1 MAKKVNFEKLKD
13 VKTDKKKPKSHILL
27 FAVIFLIVGLVGG
40 GLATYF
46 VCKND
51 TFELLGQESVSLTV
65 GESYQDEGVKIIAF
79 GKDESNSVSIKTE
92 LQKDENGNYTSSEEG
107 NFYIIY
113 TSTCFKFGKL
123 FKIQKIRYIEFVSAS
138 EGGE

>member
-27 FAVIFLIVGLVGG
+27 FAVIFLIVGMVAG
-40 GLATYF
+40 GLTTYF

-79 GKDESNSVSIKTE
+79 GKDESKSVSIKTE

-107 NFYIIY
+107 KFYIIY